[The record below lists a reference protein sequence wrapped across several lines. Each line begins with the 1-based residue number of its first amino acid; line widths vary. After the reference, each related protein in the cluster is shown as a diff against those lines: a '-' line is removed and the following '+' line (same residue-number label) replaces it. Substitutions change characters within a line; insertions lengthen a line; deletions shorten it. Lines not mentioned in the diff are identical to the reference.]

1 MSQSAKSVVEV
12 PESLSSA
19 ESGGARPNSFSRTG
33 SRVLGGLLVY
43 LLLATV
49 IIGWERSQLFAA
61 VGQIEAV
68 HVQDEQQIA
77 LNFAVSHAVL
87 AVNEQYF
94 AKDIPGAAKIITL
107 DLDTVISML
116 GRIGWASDE
125 TRRHLSEMDRINVNL
140 QREPSRALIGELRE
154 ELHNLVLH
162 LDRMTSDNHAKKQA
176 VMKEYRQVFHRL
188 TLELFALMA
197 IGVIMVGAI
206 SNLFFRGLS
215 RDIGAVQRRAGGI
228 IRGYRGA
235 PLAVTRGDELGEL
248 MSAVNDME
256 AELRSRDSEL
266 ELTRQQHFH
275 TEKMAA
281 VGSLAAAVA
290 HEINNPLAAIV
301 GLAENLVTERK
312 QGGYSAR
319 SADHQIDL
327 ILDQARRVMTITRQI
342 GEFSLQ
348 RPLVPT
354 FIDLNTL
361 IKSTCTFIS
370 FDKRFRGV
378 SLLQDLA
385 AGLPALYVV
394 SDHIVQVLMNVLINA
409 ADALEGREEHAPTIR
424 VDTRLEGNFVVLT
437 VSDNGPG
444 IVPENL
450 GRVFDTHFT
459 TKPPGRGSGL
469 GLSLCRSLVQ
479 QDGGDIRVT
488 SVAGQGATV
497 RIALPVPTDAMP

>member
-1 MSQSAKSVVEV
+1 M
-12 PESLSSA
+12 
-19 ESGGARPNSFSRTG
+19 RPSSFSRTG
-33 SRVLGGLLVY
+33 SRVLGALLIY

-49 IIGWERSQLFAA
+49 VIGWERRQLFEA

-68 HVQDEQQIA
+68 HAKDEQQIA
-77 LNFAVSHAVL
+77 LNYVVSQAVL

-94 AKDIPGAAKIITL
+94 AKDIPGAAKIIML
-107 DLDTVISML
+107 DLDTVTSML
-116 GRIGWASDE
+116 GRIGSAGDE
-125 TRRHLSEMDRINVNL
+125 ARRHLSELDRINLTL

-162 LDRMTSDNHAKKQA
+162 LDRMTSDNRARKQDA
-176 VMKEYRQVFHRL
+176 MKEYRQIFHRL
-188 TLELFALMA
+188 TMELFALMS
-197 IGVIMVGAI
+197 IGVIMVAVI

-215 RDIGAVQRRAGGI
+215 RDIGAVQRRAGEI

-235 PLAVTRGDELGEL
+235 PLAVTRGDELGDL

-266 ELTRQQHFH
+266 ELSRQQRFH

-354 FIDLNTL
+354 FIDINTL

-385 AGLPALYVV
+385 ADLPALFVV

-409 ADALEGREEHAPTIR
+409 ADALEGREEQAPTIR
-424 VDTRLEGNFVVLT
+424 VETRLDGNAVLLA

-479 QDGGDIRVT
+479 QDGGDIRVA